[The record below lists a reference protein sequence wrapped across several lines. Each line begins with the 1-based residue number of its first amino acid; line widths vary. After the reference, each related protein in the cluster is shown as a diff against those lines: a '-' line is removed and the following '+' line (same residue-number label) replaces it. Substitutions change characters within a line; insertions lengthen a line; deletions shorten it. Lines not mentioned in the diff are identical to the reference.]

1 MPRETEY
8 VFSFV
13 RLQAQ
18 KIRATIRIAKL
29 AANPILRLVFP
40 NSLVNWRRFDK
51 AARTTF
57 AMLFGVGVWRSPA

>member
-29 AANPILRLVFP
+29 AANPIPVWC
-40 NSLVNWRRFDK
+40 S
-51 AARTTF
+51 RT
-57 AMLFGVGVWRSPA
+57 A